1 MIGEDSPLQG
11 LAAFFHTVFWSLLP
25 PMPIG
30 QFFADLVDWCTD
42 NLEIFFDLSRDIID
56 GMIVGLT
63 DGLLFL
69 PATLMVLVFTAIAFL
84 VRGWR
89 FGIITFFA
97 MGLVAWSQFWIESMQ
112 TLALVL
118 IASILAL
125 IIAVP
130 VGILAAENATMA
142 KIVRPVLDFMQT
154 MPAFVY
160 LIPAVAFYGIG
171 DVPGVIAT
179 IVFCMPPGVRLT
191 ELGIR
196 QVDSE
201 VVEAGESFGA
211 RPATILTRIKLPLA
225 LPTIMA
231 GVNQVIMLALSMVVI
246 AGMVGGEG
254 LGKVIMAALNNVD
267 LAKGFDSGLAVVI
280 IAIFLDRVTDSLS
293 KRTKVARVAAMR
305 SKS

>member
-1 MIGEDSPLQG
+1 MISDNSPLQG
-11 LAAFFHTVFWSLLP
+11 LAAFFQAIFWEHLP
-25 PMPIG
+25 AMPIG
-30 QFFADLVDWCTD
+30 TFIESVVDWCTD
-42 NLEIFFDLSRDIID
+42 NLEVLFDVSNDMID
-56 GMIVGLT
+56 GLIVGLT
-63 DGLLFL
+63 EALLFF
-69 PATLMVLVFTAIAFL
+69 PATVMVLVFAAIAF
-84 VRGWR
+84 VIRGWR
-89 FGIITFFA
+89 FGLT
-97 MGLVAWSQFWIESMQ
+97 MLVAMALIAWTPFWVQSMQ

-125 IIAVP
+125 IIAIP
-130 VGILAAENATMA
+130 VGIFAAENATAA
-142 KIVRPVLDFMQT
+142 KFVRPVLDFMQT

-160 LIPAVAFYGIG
+160 LIPAVAFYGVG
-171 DVPGVIAT
+171 NVPGVIAT

-196 QVDSE
+196 QVDAE
-201 VVEAGESFGA
+201 VVEAGNSFGA
-211 RPATILTRIKLPLA
+211 KPATILTRIKLPLA

-254 LGKVIMAALNNVD
+254 LGKVIMAALNSVD
-267 LAKGFDSGLAVVI
+267 LAEGFDSGLAVVI
-280 IAIFLDRVTDSLS
+280 IAIFLDRITDSLS